1 MGAGDVEAAVAHH
14 DGGAVRAAAA
24 QGVGHHAALLRAG
37 PVLPLCAADAVEVS
51 GQTEVLHDAQGE
63 FLRLGGG
70 DDQLQPGSLQALQQ
84 LRHALV
90 GDVLR
95 PALPG
100 EVHPEVLHGPIRLL
114 LRQAEQLR
122 EAFVE
127 GRTDEGGEGIGVSDD
142 ALLPQGVGHGA
153 GDALLGVRHR
163 AVQIEKYRIPAH
175 QSTNSFTQR
184 R

>member
-1 MGAGDVEAAVAHH
+1 M
-14 DGGAVRAAAA
+14 
-24 QGVGHHAALLRAG
+24 
-37 PVLPLCAADAVEVS
+37 EVS
-51 GQTEVLHDAQGE
+51 GQTEVFHDAQGK

-100 EVHPEVLHGPIRLL
+100 EVCPEVLHGPIRLL

-122 EAFVE
+122 EALVE
-127 GRTDEGGEGIGVSDD
+127 GGPMKEVRVSGS
-142 ALLPQGVGHGA
+142 AMMPLLPQSVA
-153 GDALLGVRHR
+153 TAQVMPSLGSVTVPSRSK
-163 AVQIEKYRIPAH
+163 KYRIPAH
-175 QSTNSFTQR
+175 QPTNSFTQR

>member
-24 QGVGHHAALLRAG
+24 QGIGHHAALPGAG

-70 DDQLQPGSLQALQQ
+70 DDQLLPGLLQAFQKFC
-84 LRHALV
+84 HALV

-100 EVHPEVLHGPIRLL
+100 EVHSEIPDGPIRLR

-122 EAFVE
+122 ETLVE
-127 GRTDEGGEGIGVSDD
+127 GRADERGEGIWVSDD

-163 AVQIEKYRIPAH
+163 AV
-175 QSTNSFTQR
+175 
-184 R
+184 

>member
-14 DGGAVRAAAA
+14 DGGTVRAAAA
-24 QGVGHHAALLRAG
+24 KGIGYHAALPGAG
-37 PVLPLCAADAVEVS
+37 PVLPLRPTDAVEVS

-70 DDQLQPGSLQALQQ
+70 DDQLLPGSLQALQKFC
-84 LRHALV
+84 HTLV

-95 PALPG
+95 PTLPG
-100 EVHPEVLHGPIRLL
+100 EVHSEIPDGPVRLL

-122 EAFVE
+122 EALVE
-127 GRTDEGGEGIGVSDD
+127 GWADERGEGIGVGDD

-153 GDALLGVRHR
+153 GDAFLGICHR
-163 AVQIEKYRIPAH
+163 AV
-175 QSTNSFTQR
+175 
-184 R
+184 

>member
-1 MGAGDVEAAVAHH
+1 M
-14 DGGAVRAAAA
+14 
-24 QGVGHHAALLRAG
+24 
-37 PVLPLCAADAVEVS
+37 EVS
-51 GQTEVLHDAQGE
+51 GQTEMLHDAQGE

-100 EVHPEVLHGPIRLL
+100 EVHPEIPDGPVRLR

-122 EAFVE
+122 EALVE
-127 GRTDEGGEGIGVSDD
+127 GRADERGEGIGVGDD

-175 QSTNSFTQR
+175 QSTNSLTQR